1 MACEE
6 LKYFQDAFLESYLQT
21 ALWAAPEDDQGRT
34 LDRRFANRRNVFTKA
49 AVAQARR
56 VCDSFVRNNWELLQ
70 QAMDETGVQAA
81 GLAHDFYL
89 TQNRHGAGFWD
100 GDYPEELGRALT
112 AASHRYPEMTAWAFG
127 RWVEW
132 L

>member
-6 LKYFQDAFLESYLQT
+6 LKYFLDTFLQSYLET

-34 LDRRFANRRNVFTKA
+34 LDRRFAGRRNVFTKDA
-49 AVAQARR
+49 IAEARR

-89 TQNRHGAGFWD
+89 TQNRHGVGFWD
-100 GDYPEELGRALT
+100 GDYPEALGEALT
-112 AASHRYPEMTAWAFG
+112 AASRRYPEMTAWAFG
-127 RWVEW
+127 RWVDW